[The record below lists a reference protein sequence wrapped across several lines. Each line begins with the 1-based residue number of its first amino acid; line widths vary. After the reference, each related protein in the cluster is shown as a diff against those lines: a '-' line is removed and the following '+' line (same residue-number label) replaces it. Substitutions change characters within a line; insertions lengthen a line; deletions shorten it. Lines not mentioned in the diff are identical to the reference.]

1 VDTVRVSSKGQIVIP
16 KAVRDAKRI
25 EAGTELAISVIG
37 DEIRL
42 TVAVATPA
50 TSVRDVA
57 GILARPAGKRLTHKQ
72 EQERIAAL
80 IRKSDRATRR

>member
-1 VDTVRVSSKGQIVIP
+1 MDTVRVSSKGQIVIP

-25 EAGTELAISVIG
+25 KPGTALAITVIG

-42 TVAVATPA
+42 TVAVATA
-50 TSVRDVA
+50 VTSVRDVA
-57 GILARPAGKRLTHKQ
+57 GILARPARGRLTRKQ

-80 IRKSDRATRR
+80 VRKSDRATRR